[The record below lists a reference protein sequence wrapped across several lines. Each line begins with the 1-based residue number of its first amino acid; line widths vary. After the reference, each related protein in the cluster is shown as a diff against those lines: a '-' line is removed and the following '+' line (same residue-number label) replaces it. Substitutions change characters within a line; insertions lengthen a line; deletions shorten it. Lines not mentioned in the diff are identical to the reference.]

1 MAERPAT
8 PDAEGPA
15 PSGGEG
21 GAAARGPLPRES
33 ATPDGG
39 ATVGGDRHGRP
50 IAPLRGDP
58 TPLAAFFWGVTCV
71 AAVLAVWF
79 VVTAG
84 PPGEPERRM
93 VSPTT
98 LPSVAETVSSLPRV
112 FGERKLLANTLVTLQ
127 RVCLGF
133 GLSAAVG
140 VPLGILAACFPA
152 VRAFLAPLT
161 VFGRN
166 IPVAALIPLTFF
178 FFGIGEFQKVMF
190 LFIASVAFVL
200 SDTTAA
206 VLDVPQRFVDTALT
220 LGASRWQIVC
230 KVLAPLAAPSIFNS
244 LRLLFGLAF
253 GYVMLAELVK
263 FGTDSGGLGDLINI
277 SQRRGQREPILIVLL
292 VIPLVAWAIDR
303 ALWWLQCDLFPYRY
317 GGRGLIPRACGWLLH
332 GRATEF
338 RP

>member
-1 MAERPAT
+1 MTEPTEKVATGAEA
-8 PDAEGPA
+8 
-15 PSGGEG
+15 
-21 GAAARGPLPRES
+21 PLPRGE
-33 ATPDGG
+33 
-39 ATVGGDRHGRP
+39 DRARQGHRA
-50 IAPLRGDP
+50 APLRGELS
-58 TPLAAFFWGVTCV
+58 TTAALFWGFTCL

-79 VVTAG
+79 VITAG
-84 PPGEPERRM
+84 PAGEPEKRF

-98 LPSVAETVSSLPRV
+98 LPSVAETFQAIPRV
-112 FGERKLLANTLVTLQ
+112 FGERKLVANTLVTLK

-152 VRAFLAPLT
+152 LRAFLAPLM

-206 VLDVPQRFVDTALT
+206 VLDVPQRYVDTALT
-220 LGASRWQIVC
+220 LGASRWQIIT
-230 KVLAPLAAPSIFNS
+230 KVLGPLAAPSIFNS

-263 FGTDSGGLGDLINI
+263 FGSASGGLGDLINM
-277 SQRRGQREPILIVLL
+277 SQRRGEREPILLVL
-292 VIPLVAWAIDR
+292 VIIPMVAWAIDR
-303 ALWWLQCDLFPYRY
+303 ALWWLQSDLFPYRY
-317 GGRGLIPRACGWLLH
+317 GGAGLIPRFCGWLRH
-332 GRATEF
+332 GRRTEF

>member
-1 MAERPAT
+1 MAESADSPPDPPPPA
-8 PDAEGPA
+8 AA
-15 PSGGEG
+15 PVATAGG
-21 GAAARGPLPRES
+21 GA
-33 ATPDGG
+33 D
-39 ATVGGDRHGRP
+39 GRP
-50 IAPLRGDP
+50 VAPLRGTIP
-58 TPLAAFFWGVTCV
+58 AWAAVFWGFTCIAAVV
-71 AAVLAVWF
+71 AAWF
-79 VVTAG
+79 VATAG
-84 PPGEPERRM
+84 PVGEPERRF

-98 LPSVAETVSSLPRV
+98 LPSVQETVESFPVV
-112 FGERKLLANTLVTLQ
+112 FGERKLVANTLVTLK

-133 GLSAAVG
+133 GLAVLVG
-140 VPLGILAACFPA
+140 VPVGILAACFPA
-152 VRAFLAPLT
+152 LRAFLAPLA

-166 IPVAALIPLTFF
+166 IPVAALIPLTFS
-178 FFGIGEFQKVMF
+178 FFGIGDFQKVMF

-220 LGASRWQIVC
+220 LGANRRQIIL

-263 FGTDSGGLGDLINI
+263 LGTDSGGLGDLINV
-277 SQRRGQREPILIVLL
+277 SQRRGQRETILIVLL
-292 VIPLVAWAIDR
+292 VIPLVAWGIDR

-317 GGRGLIPRACGWLLH
+317 GGRGIVPRIVGGLFH
-332 GRATEF
+332 PKRTEF

>member
-1 MAERPAT
+1 MSDTTDEQR
-8 PDAEGPA
+8 AEGTSSSP
-15 PSGGEG
+15 GGRGDGAEG
-21 GAAARGPLPRES
+21 HS
-33 ATPDGG
+33 
-39 ATVGGDRHGRP
+39 
-50 IAPLRGDP
+50 IAPLRGELS
-58 TPLAAFFWGVTCV
+58 TAATLFWGFTCI

-79 VVTAG
+79 VITAG
-84 PPGEPERRM
+84 PDGEPERRI

-98 LPSVAETVSSLPRV
+98 LPSVEETVRAVPRV
-112 FGERKLLANTLVTLQ
+112 FGERKLVTNTLVTLG

-133 GLSAAVG
+133 GLSCIVG

-152 VRAFLAPLT
+152 LRAFLAPLL

-206 VLDVPQRFVDTALT
+206 VLDVPQRYVDTALT
-220 LGASRWQIVC
+220 LGATRWQIIT
-230 KVLAPLAAPSIFNS
+230 KVLGPLAAPSIFNS

-263 FGTDSGGLGDLINI
+263 FGSASGGLGDLINM
-277 SQRRGQREPILIVLL
+277 SQRRGEREPILLVLII
-292 VIPLVAWAIDR
+292 IPLVAWAIDR
-303 ALWWLQCDLFPYRY
+303 GLWWLQSDLFPYRY
-317 GGRGLIPRACGWLLH
+317 GGAGLIPHGFGWLLH
-332 GRATEF
+332 GRRTEF

>member
-1 MAERPAT
+1 MCSSDLLR
-8 PDAEGPA
+8 
-15 PSGGEG
+15 GEIS
-21 GAAARGPLPRES
+21 AAAAIFWGF
-33 ATPDGG
+33 TC
-39 ATVGGDRHGRP
+39 
-50 IAPLRGDP
+50 
-58 TPLAAFFWGVTCV
+58 LAAV
-71 AAVLAVWF
+71 AAAWF

-84 PPGEPERRM
+84 PPGEPERRI
-93 VSPTT
+93 VGPTT
-98 LPSVAETVSSLPRV
+98 LPSVKETIDALPSV
-112 FGERKLLANTLVTLQ
+112 FGERKLVANTLVTLK

-152 VRAFLAPLT
+152 VRAFLAPLA

-220 LGASRWQIVC
+220 LGATRWQIIC
-230 KVLAPLAAPSIFNS
+230 KVLAPLAAPAIFHS

-277 SQRRGQREPILIVLL
+277 SQRRGQREPILVVLL
-292 VIPLVAWAIDR
+292 LIPLVAWAIDR

-317 GGRGLIPRACGWLLH
+317 GGRGLIPRMCGWLLH
-332 GRATEF
+332 GRRTEF

>member
-1 MAERPAT
+1 MAERSDTSSADPAANRD
-8 PDAEGPA
+8 DAPG
-15 PSGGEG
+15 
-21 GAAARGPLPRES
+21 RG
-33 ATPDGG
+33 
-39 ATVGGDRHGRP
+39 TVGGRADGRP
-50 IAPLRGDP
+50 IPPLRGEIS
-58 TPLAAFFWGVTCV
+58 TAASFFWGFTCLAAV
-71 AAVLAVWF
+71 AAAWF

-84 PPGEPERRM
+84 PPGEPERRI

-98 LPSVAETVSSLPRV
+98 FPSVKETIDALPAV
-112 FGERKLLANTLVTLQ
+112 FGERKLVANTFVTLK
-127 RVCLGF
+127 RVSLGF
-133 GLSAAVG
+133 GLSALVG

-152 VRAFLAPLT
+152 LRAFLAPLA

-220 LGASRWQIVC
+220 LGATRWQIIC
-230 KVLAPLAAPSIFNS
+230 KVLAPLAAPSIFHS

-277 SQRRGQREPILIVLL
+277 SQRRGQREPILVVLL
-292 VIPLVAWAIDR
+292 LIPLVAWAIDR
-303 ALWWLQCDLFPYRY
+303 GLWWLQCDLFPYRY
-317 GGRGLIPRACGWLLH
+317 GGRGLIPRVCGRLLH
-332 GRATEF
+332 GRRTEF

>member
-1 MAERPAT
+1 MAQAETPPDAPAT
-8 PDAEGPA
+8 
-15 PSGGEG
+15 
-21 GAAARGPLPRES
+21 AAAPV
-33 ATPDGG
+33 
-39 ATVGGDRHGRP
+39 ATVGGGEDGRP
-50 IAPLRGDP
+50 VAPLRG
-58 TPLAAFFWGVTCV
+58 TISAWAAVFWGFTCIAVVV
-71 AAVLAVWF
+71 AAWF
-79 VVTAG
+79 VATAG
-84 PPGEPERRM
+84 PAGEPEKRF

-98 LPSVAETVSSLPRV
+98 LPSVQETVQSFPAV
-112 FGERKLLANTLVTLQ
+112 FGERKLVANTLVTLK

-133 GLSAAVG
+133 GLAALVG
-140 VPLGILAACFPA
+140 VPAGILAACFPA
-152 VRAFLAPLT
+152 LRAFLAPLA

-166 IPVAALIPLTFF
+166 IPVAALIPLTFS
-178 FFGIGEFQKVMF
+178 FFGIGDFQKVMF

-220 LGASRWQIVC
+220 LGANRRQIIL

-263 FGTDSGGLGDLINI
+263 FGTDSGGLGDLINV
-277 SQRRGQREPILIVLL
+277 SQRRGQRETIVIVLL
-292 VIPLVAWAIDR
+292 VIPLVAWGIDR

-317 GGRGLIPRACGWLLH
+317 GGRGLIPRIGGWLFH
-332 GRATEF
+332 AKRTEF